1 LDRYLSK
8 NVTNQKEPDRFEK
21 IFLSEGIKKSIKTL
35 DENKKQ
41 RNNIIE
47 INYKQNKIC

>member
-1 LDRYLSK
+1 
-8 NVTNQKEPDRFEK
+8 
-21 IFLSEGIKKSIKTL
+21 LSEGIKKSIKTL

>member
-1 LDRYLSK
+1 
-8 NVTNQKEPDRFEK
+8 VTNQKEPDRFEK
-21 IFLSEGIKKSIKTL
+21 IILSEGIKKSIKTL